1 MSPYSHHSRVFQ
13 YFAQPIALLS
23 SWFLKK
29 EVGLSHRLLSQS
41 LLWHPT
47 PVLLP
52 GKPHGQKSLV
62 GCSPWGRTESDTT
75 ETTQQQQQL
84 NLNQRLGPPALRS
97 ALDFKPLLLAPL
109 NPCPLSCLL
118 QPVISSTSCFIY
130 GLSQVQKTASSPSFN
145 ILLVHTSF
153 IKGLRVITAHCR
165 NNFQLNPTYHYY

>member
-1 MSPYSHHSRVFQ
+1 MSPYSHPSRVFQ
-13 YFAQPIALLS
+13 YFAQPIGLLS

-29 EVGLSHRLLSQS
+29 EVGLSHRLLSWS

-75 ETTQQQQQL
+75 EATQQQQQL
-84 NLNQRLGPPALRS
+84 NLNQRLGPPPLMS
-97 ALDFKPLLLAPL
+97 ALDFKSLLLAPL

-118 QPVISSTSCFIY
+118 QPVISSTSYFIY

-145 ILLVHTSF
+145 ILLVHSSF
-153 IKGLRVITAHCR
+153 YQGFKG
-165 NNFQLNPTYHYY
+165 NKG